1 MRNTLILKSGPP
13 YYAFTQKPKLILV
26 EPILVGTTMTL
37 EKATSGGESFHTI
50 LITHGIL
57 KGGPPNGD
65 PLSDENE
72 RPSHG

>member
-1 MRNTLILKSGPP
+1 
-13 YYAFTQKPKLILV
+13 
-26 EPILVGTTMTL
+26 MTL